1 MITLD
6 EIKYFLNITSTAHD
20 EFLLSLIDMT
30 TARINNLCGRNTNY
44 SSNYDIRS
52 GNGDTVFALKN
63 YPVEKIESILIRENT
78 GSFDKDLFGGE
89 PPEDNIFLEKETGK
103 VILLNG
109 FMLPAGESNVRIKYF
124 AGYTQNAPDP
134 VNELPND
141 LKWIALLMTAESFLK
156 SFQPGSDGTFTKR
169 AGLSRLDIENTD
181 NTRYSFIYKDE
192 DFETILWKYKNY
204 KF

>member
-1 MITLD
+1 MITID

-20 EFLLSLIDMT
+20 TFLLSLIDMT
-30 TARINNLCGRNTNY
+30 TARINNLCGRNINY
-44 SSNYDIRS
+44 ARNYDIRS
-52 GNGDTVFALKN
+52 GNGETVFALKN
-63 YPVEKIESILIRENT
+63 SPVEKIESILVRENT

-89 PPEDNIFLEKETGK
+89 PVEDNIFLEQETGK

-109 FMLPAGESNVRIKYF
+109 FILPPGESNVRIKYF

-141 LKWIALLMTAESFLK
+141 LKWIALIMTAESFLK
-156 SFQPGSDGTFTKR
+156 SFQPGSDGNFTKR
-169 AGLSRLDIENTD
+169 TGLSRLDIENSD